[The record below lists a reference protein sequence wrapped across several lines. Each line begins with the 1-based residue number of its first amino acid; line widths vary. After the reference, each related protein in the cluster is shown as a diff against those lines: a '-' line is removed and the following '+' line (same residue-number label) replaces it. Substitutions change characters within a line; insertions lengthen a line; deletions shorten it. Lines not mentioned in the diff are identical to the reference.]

1 MFVQNHTYMKK
12 NASLL
17 AVVIVIMIL
26 INLAISTQVTNSQN
40 GISLHK
46 LESKADGY
54 STEIIDPE
62 DDPIPNG
69 LNPIESFISSV
80 IDFLF

>member
-1 MFVQNHTYMKK
+1 MKK

-26 INLAISTQVTNSQN
+26 INLTISTQVTNSQN
-40 GISLHK
+40 GISLQK

-69 LNPIESFISSV
+69 VNPIELFISSV

>member
-1 MFVQNHTYMKK
+1 MKK

-26 INLAISTQVTNSQN
+26 INLTISTQVTNSHN
-40 GISLHK
+40 GISLDK

-69 LNPIESFISSV
+69 VNPIELFISSV

>member
-1 MFVQNHTYMKK
+1 MKK

-17 AVVIVIMIL
+17 TVAIVIMIL
-26 INLAISTQVTNSQN
+26 INLAISTQVTNSHN
-40 GISLHK
+40 GISLHR
-46 LESKADGY
+46 LESKADGN

-69 LNPIESFISSV
+69 LNPIESFISTV